1 MKKVKNGPGM
11 SNFMGTPGPIL
22 FEVTLFSRQ
31 IVYRPETSVESTKGY
46 HPPKTRTLWN
56 DGFCTY
62 M

>member
-1 MKKVKNGPGM
+1 
-11 SNFMGTPGPIL
+11 MGTPGPIL